1 MSLWHKKMFNNVQ
14 LCMRETLNFQTISDM
29 SGANLDWI
37 GKEAYVVRFKS
48 ARYTKAFSK
57 HVPA

>member
-1 MSLWHKKMFNNVQ
+1 
-14 LCMRETLNFQTISDM
+14 MRETLNFQTISDM